1 MTGFLFRFRES
12 NCFFAFPCYVIHL
25 FRTFGKNRAYA
36 HAHGAM
42 SINKKVTKYLPLM
55 LAALLWAVLAFHE
68 ASYLR
73 KIEDLSLFLFD
84 RLFFIESLRIPGGLL
99 GLAGSFLTQFLHLP
113 WLGSLIWVL
122 LLYSSAAL
130 TSKAF
135 NIPERFRF
143 ISFIPAILLIIS
155 NTSLGY
161 GIFIMRAQDHF
172 FSPTLGYMLSLVP
185 VIAVTKRPAFIKP
198 LVTVVLWAAVMYP
211 FAGIWALTGSLAAG
225 ICVLASPEPGRGRR
239 IAVMAASAASFII
252 IPILYYNLYTSIRL
266 TDAWTAGLPTISD
279 DVWTGAVRAP
289 YYLIMAF
296 SLIIPVAVPQLTKT
310 DSVHK
315 DGLLWHAVP
324 SAVFVLF
331 VWIFWFNDSNFRTEL
346 SMSLAVDNAEWQQTV
361 DLFTDASQKHARS
374 DARAYKS
381 RTAKIAKASD
391 NDQISDIVE
400 RYRDRFFEP
409 TRTMV
414 MYRDLALLKMNRALE
429 LSFTMKDGGRQ
440 QKSRTQITMAYQSG
454 KQFYFNYGLE
464 NMCYRWCMEDIIEH
478 GWSYSTHKY
487 MAMYAI
493 VTGEKELAL
502 KHIGKL
508 SKTLFYRK
516 WAESQKELLSD
527 KSLLAQ
533 AEPYKGVMPMLCFE
547 DHMSNDMGKPEL
559 FIINHFAGQQPENA
573 TAEYDRA
580 ALLFAMRSQDIPK
593 FWERL
598 YHYINSNSI
607 KKLPVSVQEAALL
620 YSSLEKDGMELPYDK
635 SVTDGY
641 NNFNKYVNSHPIRS
655 MEESMY
661 PYSQKFGRT
670 FQFYYY
676 FIRNLKTY

>member
-1 MTGFLFRFRES
+1 
-12 NCFFAFPCYVIHL
+12 
-25 FRTFGKNRAYA
+25 
-36 HAHGAM
+36 
-42 SINKKVTKYLPLM
+42 M

-68 ASYLR
+68 TSYLR

-84 RLFFIESLRIPGGLL
+84 RLFVIETLRVPGGLL

-122 LLYSSAAL
+122 LLIASAAL

-135 NIPERFRF
+135 KIPERFRF
-143 ISFIPAILLIIS
+143 LSFIPAILLIIS

-161 GIFIMRAQDHF
+161 GIFIMRVQDHF
-172 FSPTLGYMLSLVP
+172 FSPTLGYLLSLVP
-185 VIAVTKRPAFIKP
+185 VIAVRKELSCNHQASAGFIMP
-198 LVTVVLWAAVMYP
+198 LATVVLWAAIMYP
-211 FAGIWALTGSLAAG
+211 FAGIWALAGTLAAG
-225 ICVLASPEPGRGRR
+225 VCVLTSSQPGRGKR
-239 IAVMAASAASFII
+239 IAVLSASAASFII
-252 IPILYYNLYTSIRL
+252 IPILYYNLYTSLRL
-266 TDAWTAGLPTISD
+266 ADAWTAGLPEISD
-279 DVWTGAVRAP
+279 DNWMSAVRAP
-289 YYLIMAF
+289 YYLAIVF
-296 SLIIPVAVPQLTKT
+296 SIVIPIIVPKLTKK
-310 DSVHK
+310 DSDLK
-315 DGLLWHAVP
+315 DSILWHAIP
-324 SAVFVLF
+324 AAVYVLF

-346 SMSLAVDNAEWQQTV
+346 SMSIAVDNAEWQQTV
-361 DLFTDASQKHARS
+361 NLFTDATKKHARS

-381 RTAKIAKASD
+381 RTAKIDKAGG

-400 RYRDRFFEP
+400 RYQNRFFEP

-414 MYRDLALLKMNRALE
+414 MYRDLALLKLDKALN

-454 KQFYFNYGLE
+454 KQFYLNYGLE

-478 GWSYSTHKY
+478 GWSYGTHKY
-487 MAMYAI
+487 MTMYAV

-516 WAESQKELLSD
+516 WAKSQEKLLSD
-527 KSLLAQ
+527 RSLLAQ
-533 AEPYKGVMPMLCFE
+533 TEPYKGILPMLCFD
-547 DHMSNDMGKPEL
+547 DHMSNDMAKPEL
-559 FIINHFAGQQPENA
+559 FVMNHFAKAQPDNA

-580 ALLFAMRSQDIPK
+580 ALLFAMRSQDISK

-598 YHYINSNSI
+598 YYYINSNKI
-607 KKLPVSVQEAALL
+607 NKLPIPVQEAALL

-641 NNFNKYVNSHPIRS
+641 NNFNKYVSSHPIRS

-661 PYSQKFGRT
+661 PYSLKFGKT
-670 FQFYYY
+670 FQYYYY